1 MRKMFHHKKLG
12 LLDNFWN
19 SGILGFS
26 EGTVPA
32 ADGMFRKH

>member
-1 MRKMFHHKKLG
+1 MRKMFRHKKLWP
-12 LLDNFWN
+12 LDNFRN